1 MKDDKFLYIPKIDKG
16 IVIDHIPAG
25 FGAKILEII
34 QSNEDMRDVIVTLG
48 LNYKSTKLGR
58 KDMIKLQVEDLTPPM
73 VQHISLICPGVT
85 IKKISDYAVE
95 RKVTVRSP
103 QMVRDRLECRNPNC
117 ITNHEHHMETCF
129 RLVSESQQKYLC
141 IYCERVFHLD
151 ELRPIFH

>member
-1 MKDDKFLYIPKIDKG
+1 MMDKKFLYIPKIEKG

-34 QSNEDMRDVIVTLG
+34 QSDDLMKDVIVTLG

-58 KDMIKLQVEDLTPPM
+58 KDMIKLKVDDLTPPM

-95 RKVTVRSP
+95 KKVTVRSP
-103 QMVRDRLECRNPNC
+103 REVRDRLECRNPNC
-117 ITNHEHHMETCF
+117 ITNYEHHMETCF
-129 RLVSESQQKYLC
+129 RMENESNQTYRC
-141 IYCERVFHLD
+141 IYCERVFQLD
-151 ELRPIFH
+151 ELRPLIR